1 MGGFF
6 GAVTKKDAMVD
17 VFFGTD
23 YHSHLGTRRGGMAA
37 YDPEIGHQRE
47 IHNIQNS
54 PFRTKFEKVFDEMRG
69 FAAIGCISDFE
80 PQPLLI
86 RSKLGVYAI
95 CNIGVVNNADEL
107 INEYLAGGGYFD
119 SMTGG
124 RVNPTELIAALINK
138 KGDFVE
144 GIKFVHQV
152 VKGTTTIII
161 LTDKGSIIAAR
172 DRVGR
177 LPVQVGRNDEGYC
190 VSFES
195 FAYQKL
201 GYEDYKELGP
211 AEIVEITA
219 DSCTQLSAPGKEMKM
234 CSFLWS
240 YYGYPNSTYEG
251 VNVEIMR
258 YRNGGIMAAHDKE
271 VGNAETVDY
280 VGGVPDSGTPHAI
293 GYANQSHIPFA
304 RAFIKYTPT
313 WARSFT
319 PQKQIERNRIAKM
332 KQVPVHDLI
341 KDKNLLFVDDSIV
354 RGTQLKGTV
363 DFMITALSRC
373 ICVRLVRQLCI
384 AVNILT
390 SPALLMKWSL

>member
-6 GAVTKKDAMVD
+6 GAVTKKDAMAD

-293 GYANQSHIPFA
+293 G
-304 RAFIKYTPT
+304 
-313 WARSFT
+313 
-319 PQKQIERNRIAKM
+319 
-332 KQVPVHDLI
+332 
-341 KDKNLLFVDDSIV
+341 
-354 RGTQLKGTV
+354 
-363 DFMITALSRC
+363 
-373 ICVRLVRQLCI
+373 
-384 AVNILT
+384 
-390 SPALLMKWSL
+390 